1 MKIVNDQMQQNNRI
15 IDALLLLGRVL
26 KSQCVIVI
34 TLIKSLKA
42 LYFVSKHFFWGGGGG
57 EGCEIKRSQLI
68 YYLTL
73 AT

>member
-42 LYFVSKHFFWGGGGG
+42 LYFVSKHFFFGGGG
-57 EGCEIKRSQLI
+57 EGCEMKQSQFI
-68 YYLTL
+68 GDFTL
-73 AT
+73 AS

>member
-1 MKIVNDQMQQNNRI
+1 MKIVHDQMQQNNRI

-42 LYFVSKHFFWGGGGG
+42 LYFVSKHFFWGG
-57 EGCEIKRSQLI
+57 EGCEMKRSQFI
-68 YYLTL
+68 DDFTL
-73 AT
+73 AS

>member
-1 MKIVNDQMQQNNRI
+1 MKIANDQMQQNNRI

-42 LYFVSKHFFWGGGGG
+42 LYFVSKHLFFFFLGGGGMRN
-57 EGCEIKRSQLI
+57 ETVTIN
-68 YYLTL
+68 
-73 AT
+73 